1 MGSAAID
8 PKGVDLPRRKSVR
21 HLAIET
27 AKAQGVEVDIYE
39 DRCESGHAL
48 TAAAS
53 ADAATLGPLWLTPIG
68 HPAVPSPAATGDGD
82 GVCEAVWPPG
92 VSREQ
97 VARFIHER
105 VTQLSS
111 LQTPRVN
118 KGAMRE
124 KRESP
129 SLVAM
134 RARGALLAMCERSP
148 SRAHRDLESALA
160 TPTAAYLELAGRSP
174 RPTA

>member
-1 MGSAAID
+1 MGSA
-8 PKGVDLPRRKSVR
+8 P
-21 HLAIET
+21 
-27 AKAQGVEVDIYE
+27 
-39 DRCESGHAL
+39 
-48 TAAAS
+48 TAAAA
-53 ADAATLGPLWLTPIG
+53 ADAATLGPLWLTPDG

-134 RARGALLAMCERSP
+134 RASGALLARIGILRARSP
-148 SRAHRDLESALA
+148 PPLPRILSSQAGALD
-160 TPTAAYLELAGRSP
+160 P
-174 RPTA
+174 RPDLGNRGGATAGTSGARVVAAQGLVA